1 MNSKL
6 NTKEVI
12 MAALL
17 CAIGIMIPMISPIKI
32 VLEPASFTL
41 ASHVAIF
48 IAMFISTKVALL
60 VTVGTTIGFFI
71 GGFPIV
77 VVARALSHLV
87 FVIVGWSLI
96 KNKESITIKGSL
108 GSSFI
113 IGMIHGICEVLVVIP
128 FYFNSSLSPAYYDK
142 GFLQGVILL
151 VGVGTVIHSMLDF
164 SLSVYIW
171 NLLPKGFVNKIGKEE
186 KLGKVQKV

>member
-87 FVIVGWSLI
+87 FVILGMSLI

-113 IGMIHGICEVLVVIP
+113 I
-128 FYFNSSLSPAYYDK
+128 
-142 GFLQGVILL
+142 
-151 VGVGTVIHSMLDF
+151 GVGTVIHSMLDF

>member
-87 FVIVGWSLI
+87 FVILGMSLI

-113 IGMIHGICEVLVVIP
+113 IA

>member
-87 FVIVGWSLI
+87 FVILGMSLI

-113 IGMIHGICEVLVVIP
+113 I
-128 FYFNSSLSPAYYDK
+128 
-142 GFLQGVILL
+142 
-151 VGVGTVIHSMLDF
+151 
-164 SLSVYIW
+164 
-171 NLLPKGFVNKIGKEE
+171 
-186 KLGKVQKV
+186 

>member
-12 MAALL
+12 MSALL

-32 VLEPASFTL
+32 ILEPASFTL

-48 IAMFISTKVALL
+48 IGMVISTKVALL

-87 FVIVGWSLI
+87 VVMFGLTLI
-96 KNKESITIKGSL
+96 KNKKR
-108 GSSFI
+108 
-113 IGMIHGICEVLVVIP
+113 H
-128 FYFNSSLSPAYYDK
+128 
-142 GFLQGVILL
+142 
-151 VGVGTVIHSMLDF
+151 
-164 SLSVYIW
+164 
-171 NLLPKGFVNKIGKEE
+171 
-186 KLGKVQKV
+186 

>member
-87 FVIVGWSLI
+87 FVILGMSLI

-113 IGMIHGICEVLVVIP
+113 IGVIHGICEVCFLLRLTIS
-128 FYFNSSLSPAYYDK
+128 FYHVTVTNK
-142 GFLQGVILL
+142 RILE
-151 VGVGTVIHSMLDF
+151 I
-164 SLSVYIW
+164 
-171 NLLPKGFVNKIGKEE
+171 KCNKNYRAFI
-186 KLGKVQKV
+186 LGAIL

>member
-87 FVIVGWSLI
+87 FVILGMSLI

-128 FYFNSSLSPAYYDK
+128 FYDK

>member
-60 VTVGTTIGFFI
+60 VTVGTTIG
-71 GGFPIV
+71 GFPIV

-87 FVIVGWSLI
+87 FVILGMSLI

>member
-60 VTVGTTIGFFI
+60 VIG
-71 GGFPIV
+71 V
-77 VVARALSHLV
+77 
-87 FVIVGWSLI
+87 
-96 KNKESITIKGSL
+96 
-108 GSSFI
+108 
-113 IGMIHGICEVLVVIP
+113 IHGICEVLVVIP

>member
-12 MAALL
+12 ISALL

-60 VTVGTTIGFFI
+60 VTLGTTIGFFI

-77 VVARALSHLV
+77 VVARALSHLI
-87 FVIVGWSLI
+87 FVIVGIKLI
-96 KNKESITIKGSL
+96 NNKKRLTIKGSL

-113 IGMIHGICEVLVVIP
+113 IGVIHGICEVLVVIP
-128 FYFNSSLSPAYYDK
+128 FYFNSSLSAAYYDK

-171 NLLPKGFVNKIGKEE
+171 NLLPKRFVNEISKEE
-186 KLGKVQKV
+186 KLSKV

>member
-87 FVIVGWSLI
+87 FVIFGMSLI
-96 KNKESITIKGSL
+96 KNKE
-108 GSSFI
+108 
-113 IGMIHGICEVLVVIP
+113 VL
-128 FYFNSSLSPAYYDK
+128 
-142 GFLQGVILL
+142 LL
-151 VGVGTVIHSMLDF
+151 KDL
-164 SLSVYIW
+164 
-171 NLLPKGFVNKIGKEE
+171 
-186 KLGKVQKV
+186 

>member
-71 GGFPIV
+71 RRFSDSCSGK
-77 VVARALSHLV
+77 S
-87 FVIVGWSLI
+87 I
-96 KNKESITIKGSL
+96 K
-108 GSSFI
+108 SFSF
-113 IGMIHGICEVLVVIP
+113 CNSWNE
-128 FYFNSSLSPAYYDK
+128 FN
-142 GFLQGVILL
+142 
-151 VGVGTVIHSMLDF
+151 
-164 SLSVYIW
+164 
-171 NLLPKGFVNKIGKEE
+171 
-186 KLGKVQKV
+186 